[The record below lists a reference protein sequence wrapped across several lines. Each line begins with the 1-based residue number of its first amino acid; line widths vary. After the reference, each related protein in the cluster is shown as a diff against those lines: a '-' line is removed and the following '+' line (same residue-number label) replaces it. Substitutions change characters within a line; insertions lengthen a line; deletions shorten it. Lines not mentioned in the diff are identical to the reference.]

1 MIEVITT
8 IDEFERSAAE
18 WQLKFPRKYRAERI
32 RGLPSMRNTFD
43 GLFRSNGEPPSP
55 EIFSQAVWDG
65 CKGVRDDLEED
76 VKARARR
83 AHPSFVRE
91 AHFYLILKEKLEG
104 VAEVFTSAEL
114 DMHYKTDFLISALNA
129 PIEIRIHTYT
139 DTQRAHHFAATET
152 KQPLAYKP
160 YNPVNGDVE
169 EEAIILDLRLPIVRG
184 IGKELENGLWL
195 YNADHAEEVLEALKQ
210 IHADNGFDF

>member
-1 MIEVITT
+1 
-8 IDEFERSAAE
+8 
-18 WQLKFPRKYRAERI
+18 
-32 RGLPSMRNTFD
+32 
-43 GLFRSNGEPPSP
+43 
-55 EIFSQAVWDG
+55 
-65 CKGVRDDLEED
+65 
-76 VKARARR
+76 
-83 AHPSFVRE
+83 
-91 AHFYLILKEKLEG
+91 
-104 VAEVFTSAEL
+104 
-114 DMHYKTDFLISALNA
+114 MHYKTDFLISALNA

-195 YNADHAEEVLEALKQ
+195 YNADHADEVLEALKQ